1 MDGGRVEVEV
11 TEDVG
16 EVGRE
21 VDSEGGVGAE
31 AAMWWWRGGRGWMRD
46 SLVCTGGEDLTGDCA
61 RGDCLCG
68 FVPGSAVEG
77 WWVGIG
83 GGVDEAYEALGGVDA
98 EFADSRHHGS
108 LVEVMLD
115 VGEEGVVVI
124 GGMVATGIIAVD
136 LFE

>member
-1 MDGGRVEVEV
+1 M
-11 TEDVG
+11 
-16 EVGRE
+16 
-21 VDSEGGVGAE
+21 
-31 AAMWWWRGGRGWMRD
+31 
-46 SLVCTGGEDLTGDCA
+46 
-61 RGDCLCG
+61 
-68 FVPGSAVEG
+68 
-77 WWVGIG
+77 

>member
-46 SLVCTGGEDLTGDCA
+46 SFVCTRGEDLTGDCA
-61 RGDCLCG
+61 RGDGLCG

-77 WWVGIG
+77 RWFSVS
-83 GGVDEAYEALGGVDA
+83 GGVDEAYEAFGGVDA
-98 EFADSRHHGS
+98 
-108 LVEVMLD
+108 
-115 VGEEGVVVI
+115 
-124 GGMVATGIIAVD
+124 
-136 LFE
+136 